1 MPRNLNPVASVD
13 ITAHRG
19 FSARAPENTMAAMQA
34 AIDVGCDYIELDVQ
48 TCADGTV
55 VVIHDGDLLRVA
67 GDSRRV
73 QDLTI
78 AELRRVDVG
87 RHFSAQFTGEHI
99 PTLAEVI
106 CRVRGR
112 VKLNIELKFNR
123 PDPALVP
130 AVRKVLCEE
139 QYFEQCVITSLEEA
153 ALREFKQLEPT
164 AVTGLIVTAAIR
176 RIPGLKW
183 DLLSVAAPHATPEFI
198 RETHQAGKQV
208 HVWTLNEPQLMLE
221 MIQNGADNLITDK
234 PDVLRAVLEKRAG

>member
-1 MPRNLNPVASVD
+1 MASVD

-78 AELRRVDVG
+78 AELRQVDVG
-87 RHFSAQFTGEHI
+87 RPFSAQFTGEHI

-106 CRVRGR
+106 RRVRGR

-139 QYFEQCVITSLEEA
+139 
-153 ALREFKQLEPT
+153 
-164 AVTGLIVTAAIR
+164 
-176 RIPGLKW
+176 
-183 DLLSVAAPHATPEFI
+183 
-198 RETHQAGKQV
+198 
-208 HVWTLNEPQLMLE
+208 
-221 MIQNGADNLITDK
+221 
-234 PDVLRAVLEKRAG
+234 